1 MKRTHLAIVSTLL
14 LLGSLSLSA
23 VAQVRMTPEQ
33 SKQHREQ
40 EAKVYERMKR
50 YGINREDMAEFRRL
64 SEIASGHPDPQP
76 WISANTLF
84 KPSEHYRMEMDEFI
98 LTMKVP
104 DAPYNGGRIW
114 PYTTTRPL
122 HPDLAKNMAW
132 QRSSSLKVADFS
144 WYVCSGV
151 FARLLQGDNCP
162 TAGGSIRYH
171 ILTPEGILNTST
183 PEAMSRSYAE
193 IQKTRV
199 LTQAER
205 EQLKLSGK
213 IDNRASNRIVL
224 VPEQVVIN
232 GRIWVRKAMTNSQ
245 SYLYQYTTFLAPDRM
260 IGISFGVPY
269 RDGAWPDPNAAQ
281 YPPPSP
287 KGLALIEELIAS
299 VRVAKVNDDGAPD
312 PFVIQRVEP
321 APLPVREKR
330 PAAE

>member
-1 MKRTHLAIVSTLL
+1 
-14 LLGSLSLSA
+14 
-23 VAQVRMTPEQ
+23 
-33 SKQHREQ
+33 
-40 EAKVYERMKR
+40 
-50 YGINREDMAEFRRL
+50 
-64 SEIASGHPDPQP
+64 
-76 WISANTLF
+76 
-84 KPSEHYRMEMDEFI
+84 
-98 LTMKVP
+98 
-104 DAPYNGGRIW
+104 
-114 PYTTTRPL
+114 
-122 HPDLAKNMAW
+122 MAW
-132 QRSSSLKVADFS
+132 QRSSSLKIADFS
-144 WYVCSGV
+144 WYVCAGV

-260 IGISFGVPY
+260 IGISLSTRY

-299 VRVAKVNDDGAPD
+299 VRIAKVNDDGAPD

-321 APLPVREKR
+321 APRPVREKR